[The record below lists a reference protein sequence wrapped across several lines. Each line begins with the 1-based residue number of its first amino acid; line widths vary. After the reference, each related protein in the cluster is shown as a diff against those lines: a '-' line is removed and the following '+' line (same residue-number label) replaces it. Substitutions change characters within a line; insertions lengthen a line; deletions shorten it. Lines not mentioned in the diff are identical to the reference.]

1 MEYQAILF
9 YFGVFN
15 LDTIPKEDIAVGQK
29 VIQEF
34 IDEIRAD
41 IKEAVVEYMD
51 IVWDKTTEIIENKKV
66 WETHVM
72 LHTNGWQY
80 LIDKFKAMD
89 EDGATE
95 WTYIRYGK
103 PIQSTCW
110 KALVVQYISSP
121 YLQAEINDWRVYCND
136 FKQSTHN
143 THCNSSS

>member
-15 LDTIPKEDIAVGQK
+15 LDNIPKEDIAVGQK

-34 IDEIRAD
+34 IDEITPD
-41 IKEAVVEYMD
+41 IVQSVLEYMHS
-51 IVWDKTTEIIENKKV
+51 IWAKTREIIENKKV

-72 LHTNGWQY
+72 LHTNGWLY
-80 LIDKFKAMD
+80 LIDKFKALD
-89 EDGATE
+89 EDGANT

-121 YLQAEINDWRVYCND
+121 YLQTEINMWRAYCDSAIN
-136 FKQSTHN
+136 SL
-143 THCNSSS
+143 SSSYTLS